1 MRVHIDFNVLEKNGN
16 DYLKYSSELNDIL
29 TNLKERQKNIHDNWL
44 STNGEIYDVMFN
56 NFVNDVQ
63 NDVNRIQRYGNTI
76 LGINDDFKQTDLDYA
91 KNNAIYDSEVD
102 KYANKYN

>member
-1 MRVHIDFNVLEKNGN
+1 
-16 DYLKYSSELNDIL
+16 
-29 TNLKERQKNIHDNWL
+29 
-44 STNGEIYDVMFN
+44 MFN

-91 KNNAIYDSEVD
+91 KNNAI
-102 KYANKYN
+102 